1 MSKNSR
7 LNLYVLFL
15 SFFFFAI
22 KWFFEFSIFFD
33 EDITFKIIAASISD
47 SYFHYVKV
55 VENLDFIRDFNK
67 IIYSEKF
74 ILVPIG
80 STIIHTIFFY
90 IIDSYAFVL
99 CEFIFIFIFMLT
111 IFKILTLININ
122 NFFSLSLS
130 FLIVSLSNLIENNP
144 IDLVSHF
151 NEIFFNLRFP
161 RPLVTQTYYFLSLY
175 LILKIFLNKD
185 FFNKKYIYSLSIILG
200 LIFSSS
206 FFNFF
211 SLFICFLICFV
222 FSYRANSLLKLF
234 ENKKLYINSIIIF
247 SIFISPFL
255 YLLAF
260 NSEDY
265 SLRMGIINLDLE
277 KKIFLINYYF
287 TSLISLKTLCAI
299 IFIFVVYF
307 LIKKKIDLNRSKIQI
322 FLIINIISSIISPI
336 LFIILSNKISFINHF
351 NNLILLNVLIL
362 ISYLFIILLDQIALI
377 KLKTNIIKGLSAV
390 LIFFVLFLN
399 ISIVNSKY
407 DEEYIVKR
415 NQKGVALNYINKNI
429 NKNCRILT
437 FDNAVMTWLIM
448 KEYKYID
455 YINGTFTTRP
465 NKILENNL
473 MSALKILE
481 YDISDLNLLLESKFD
496 GWRLK
501 NSFAQQLFWQT
512 YQANSFYT
520 FNSSQNFSIDE
531 LEIIKKTKP
540 SIIHQFAIPIE
551 EKSRLLNL
559 FENYEMDL
567 IDIPNFVLIN
577 TKNKFWNKYKKL
589 SDKSKLVN
597 KEGSWLLFK
606 FNNNC

>member
-1 MSKNSR
+1 M
-7 LNLYVLFL
+7 YVLFL

-33 EDITFKIIAASISD
+33 EDITFKIIASSISD

-80 STIIHTIFFY
+80 STITHTIFFY

-99 CEFIFIFIFMLT
+99 CEFIFIFIFMLI
-111 IFKILTLININ
+111 IFKILTLINVKS
-122 NFFSLSLS
+122 FFSLSLS

-144 IDLVSHF
+144 INLVSHF

-185 FFNKKYIYSLSIILG
+185 FFKKKYIYSLSIILG
-200 LIFSSS
+200 FIFSSS

-211 SLFICFLICFV
+211 SLLICFLICFV
-222 FSYRANSLLKLF
+222 FSYRANSLSKLF

-287 TSLISLKTLCAI
+287 TSLISLKTLYVI

-351 NNLILLNVLIL
+351 NNLILLNVFIL
-362 ISYLFIILLDQIALI
+362 IAYLFIILLDQIVLI
-377 KLKTNIIKGLSAV
+377 KLKTNIIKGLSSV
-390 LIFFVLFLN
+390 LIFFLLFIN

-407 DEEYIVKR
+407 DEDYIVKR
-415 NQKGVALNYINKNI
+415 KQKGVVLNYINKNI
-429 NKNCRILT
+429 NQNCRILT

-473 MSALKILE
+473 INALKILE
-481 YDISDLNLLLESKFD
+481 YDISDLNLFLESKFD

-531 LEIIKKTKP
+531 LEIINKTKP